1 MTRPSGKKRSA
12 DRLRLSA
19 FRIGDAPGNSKTL
32 RIATVRLPPRGV
44 KKEKHAELF
53 DVWLPLLAPSRA
65 LLSWWRQGEPS
76 AARFRDFAAR
86 YNREMA
92 APEPRQAIELVAA
105 MARRM
110 PIAIGCYCDRPQC
123 HRFLLERLIGD
134 AATLRD

>member
-1 MTRPSGKKRSA
+1 MRAASPGLSTYVIGKP
-12 DRLRLSA
+12 
-19 FRIGDAPGNSKTL
+19 APGGAL

-65 LLSWWRQGEPS
+65 LLSWWRNGEPS
-76 AARFRDFAAR
+76 AARFRDFTAR
-86 YNREMA
+86 YHREMA
-92 APEPRQAIELVAA
+92 APEPRQAFDLLAA
-105 MARRM
+105 AARRT

-134 AATLRD
+134 AAAHRR